1 MKKIII
7 SSLFLL
13 SSFALYSQTVK
24 QDSKG
29 NYYQVK
35 TDSIKTTAKPTGKT
49 FTDSKGTVY
58 PVMVSKNG
66 KLFIVRTSKKGNR
79 YNQYLSL

>member
-1 MKKIII
+1 MKKVVI

-13 SSFALYSQTVK
+13 SSFALYSQVK

-35 TDSIKTTAKPTGKT
+35 TDSTKTTAKPTGKT
-49 FTDSKGTVY
+49 FTDGKGTVY
-58 PVMVSKNG
+58 PVMVSKSG

-79 YNQYLSL
+79 YNQYLNL